1 MTRATRKTR
10 NLITINDVA
19 RRAGVSPMTVSRV
32 VNDEKNVRDATREAV
47 LEAVRELNYVPNL
60 AARKLA
66 SAEHV
71 RIGVIYSNP
80 SAAYLSEF
88 LVGVLDESAGKGAE
102 LLLVKC
108 EGGDPEAERVAVRR
122 LIESSVT
129 GVVLPP
135 PLSESETVREALKEA
150 GVATVGVAT
159 GRFRDDLSC
168 VRVDD
173 RAAAED
179 MTRYLLGLGHRRIGF
194 IKGHPNQTA
203 SAERLSGFR
212 AALRD
217 APDAKAEV
225 VQGYFTFPSGLEAAE
240 RLLDAPERPTAI
252 FASNDDMAA
261 AVVSVAHRRGLD
273 VPRDLTV
280 VGFDDTAIS
289 TTLWPALTTVRQP
302 VSAMAA
308 AAIDLLLRETR
319 AARDGE
325 AITATDLIVPHA
337 LIERQSSG
345 SAPRGAQTG

>member
-1 MTRATRKTR
+1 MVRPSRKTQ
-10 NLITINDVA
+10 NHVTIMDVA
-19 RRAGVSPMTVSRV
+19 RRADVSPMTVSRV
-32 VNDEKNVRDATREAV
+32 MNGEQNVREKTRQAV
-47 LEAVRELNYVPNL
+47 LEAVRALNYVPNL

-71 RIGVIYSNP
+71 RIGVIYNNP
-80 SAAYLSEF
+80 SAAYLSAF
-88 LVGVLDESAGKGAE
+88 LVGVLDESAGKGAD

-108 EGGDPEAERVAVRR
+108 ESEGPEAGDEQAAVKR
-122 LIESSVT
+122 LIDSGVT

-135 PLSESETVREALKEA
+135 PLSESKPVRRALKAA

-159 GRFRDDLSC
+159 GRFPGDFSS

-173 RAAAED
+173 RAAAGD
-179 MTRYLLGLGHRRIGF
+179 MTRYLLDLGHRRIGF

-203 SAERLSGFR
+203 SAERLAGFE
-212 AALRD
+212 AAL
-217 APDAKAEV
+217 ASVAGAEAMYA
-225 VQGYFTFPSGLEAAE
+225 QGRFTFPSGLEAAE
-240 RLLDAPERPTAI
+240 ALLDAPNRPTAV

-273 VPRDLTV
+273 VPGDLTV

-302 VSAMAA
+302 VSEMAA

-319 AARDGE
+319 PARDGE
-325 AITATDLIVPHA
+325 AVKPTDLVVPHT
-337 LIERQSSG
+337 LIIRQSSG
-345 SAPRGAQTG
+345 PPRA

>member
-1 MTRATRKTR
+1 MNRPSRKTQ
-10 NLITINDVA
+10 NHVTINDVA

-32 VNDEKNVRDATREAV
+32 MNDTKNVREETRQAV
-47 LEAVRELNYVPNL
+47 LEAVRALNYVPNL

-66 SAEHV
+66 SAGHV
-71 RIGVIYSNP
+71 RIGVIYNNP
-80 SAAYLSEF
+80 SANYLSAF

-108 EGGDPEAERVAVRR
+108 EAEDEQAAVQR
-122 LIESSVT
+122 LIDSGVT

-135 PLSESETVREALKEA
+135 PLSESKSVRKALKAA
-150 GVATVGVAT
+150 GIATVGVAT
-159 GRFRDDLSC
+159 GRFPGDFSS

-173 RAAAED
+173 RAAAAD

-203 SAERLSGFR
+203 SAERLAGFE
-212 AALRD
+212 AALAQ
-217 APDAKAEV
+217 APDAQPMIA
-225 VQGYFTFPSGLEAAE
+225 QGHFTFESGLEAAE
-240 RLLDAPERPTAI
+240 ALLDAPTRPTAV

-273 VPRDLTV
+273 VPGDLTV

-289 TTLWPALTTVRQP
+289 TTLWPALTTVCQP
-302 VSAMAA
+302 VSEMAA

-319 AARDGE
+319 PGKDGE
-325 AITATDLIVPHA
+325 AVAPTDLVVPHT
-337 LIERQSSG
+337 LITRQSSG
-345 SAPRGAQTG
+345 PPRA

>member
-1 MTRATRKTR
+1 MQMNKSTRRTR
-10 NLITINDVA
+10 NVITINDVA
-19 RRAGVSPMTVSRV
+19 RLAGVSPMTVSRV
-32 VNDEKNVRDATREAV
+32 VNDEKNVRESTREAV
-47 LEAVRELNYVPNL
+47 LVAVRELNYVPNL
-60 AARKLA
+60 AARNLA

-108 EGGDPEAERVAVRR
+108 EASNPDAERISVQR
-122 LIESSVT
+122 LIDSAVT

-135 PLSESETVREALKEA
+135 PLSESDTVREALRAA
-150 GVATVGVAT
+150 GIATVGVAT
-159 GRFRDDLSC
+159 GRFRSDLSC

-179 MTRYLLGLGHRRIGF
+179 MTRYLLDLGHRRIGF

-203 SAERLSGFR
+203 SAERLTGFR
-212 AALRD
+212 AALRQ

-240 RLLDAPERPTAI
+240 RLLDAEVRPTAI

-280 VGFDDTAIS
+280 VGFDDTSIS

-319 AARDGE
+319 AAKDGQ
-325 AITATDLIVPHA
+325 TPKPTDVIVPHT
-337 LIERQSSG
+337 LVERQSS
-345 SAPRGAQTG
+345 SPPRPA

>member
-1 MTRATRKTR
+1 MIKPSRRTQ
-10 NLITINDVA
+10 NHVTINDVA

-32 VNDEKNVRDATREAV
+32 MNDEKNVRDETRQAV
-47 LEAVRELNYVPNL
+47 LEAVRALNYVPNL

-71 RIGVIYSNP
+71 KIGVIYNNP
-80 SAAYLSEF
+80 SAAYLSAF

-108 EGGDPEAERVAVRR
+108 EAEGPDGRAEQAAVRR
-122 LIESSVT
+122 LIDSGVT

-135 PLSESETVREALKEA
+135 PLSESKTVRQALQTA
-150 GVATVGVAT
+150 GIATVGVAT
-159 GRFRDDLSC
+159 GRFPGDFSS

-173 RAAAED
+173 RAAAAD

-203 SAERLSGFR
+203 SAERLAGFEE
-212 AALRD
+212 AL
-217 APDAKAEV
+217 ASVPEAEAMYA
-225 VQGYFTFPSGLEAAE
+225 QGHFTFPSGLAAAE
-240 RLLDAPERPTAI
+240 ALLDAPRRPTAV

-273 VPRDLTV
+273 VPGDLTV

-302 VSAMAA
+302 VSEMAA

-319 AARDGE
+319 PAKDAEAA
-325 AITATDLIVPHA
+325 TPTDLVVPHA
-337 LIERQSSG
+337 LITRQSSG
-345 SAPRGAQTG
+345 PPRA

>member
-32 VNDEKNVRDATREAV
+32 VNDEKNVRETTREAV
-47 LEAVRELNYVPNL
+47 LKAVRELNYVPNL

-108 EGGDPEAERVAVRR
+108 EADDAAAEKLAVQR

-135 PLSESETVREALKEA
+135 PLSESDVVREALKEA

-159 GRFRDDLSC
+159 GRFRGDLSC

-179 MTRYLLGLGHRRIGF
+179 MTRYLLELGHRRIGF

-217 APDAKAEV
+217 TPDAEAEV

-240 RLLDAPERPTAI
+240 RLLDGPNRPTAI

-273 VPRDLTV
+273 VPGDLTV